1 MKTYMPKP
9 DNIERKWYVVDAKGK
24 TLGRLASQVASILKG
39 KHKPIYSPH
48 MDTGDFV
55 IIVNASEVELTGKK
69 KEQKMYRRHSGYPGG
84 LKEVSYERM
93 IREKP
98 EKVVY
103 EAVWGMIPHNRLGR
117 KMITKLKVFRGP
129 EHKHQAQKP
138 EKLEFK
144 Y

>member
-1 MKTYMPKP
+1 MPKP

-55 IIVNASEVELTGKK
+55 IIVNASGVELTGKK
-69 KEQKMYRRHSGYPGG
+69 KEQKMYRHHSGYPGG

-93 IREKP
+93 IKEKP

-129 EHKHQAQKP
+129 EHKHEAQRP
-138 EKLEFK
+138 ETLELK

>member
-1 MKTYMPKP
+1 MPKP

-69 KEQKMYRRHSGYPGG
+69 KEQKMYRRNTGYPGG
-84 LKEVSYERM
+84 FKEVSYERM

-117 KMITKLKVFRGP
+117 KMITKLKVFRGA

>member
-9 DNIERKWYVVDAKGK
+9 DSIERKWYIVDAKGK

-69 KEQKMYRRHSGYPGG
+69 MQQKVYRHYTGYPGG
-84 LKEVSYERM
+84 LKEVSYEKLM
-93 IREKP
+93 KDKP
-98 EKVVY
+98 EKAVY
-103 EAVWGMIPHNRLGR
+103 QAVWGMVPHNRLGR
-117 KMITKLKVFRGP
+117 KIIKKLRVYRGP
-129 EHKHQAQKP
+129 EHNHEAQKP
-138 EKLEFK
+138 EKLEFGF
-144 Y
+144 

>member
-1 MKTYMPKP
+1 VKTYMPKP

>member
-1 MKTYMPKP
+1 LKTYMPKP

-55 IIVNASEVELTGKK
+55 IIVNASGVELTGKK
-69 KEQKMYRRHSGYPGG
+69 KEQKMYRHHSGYPGG

-93 IREKP
+93 IKEKP

-129 EHKHQAQKP
+129 EHKHEAQRP
-138 EKLEFK
+138 ETLELK